1 MYPDMPC
8 ASNVPFDVLNA
19 CVGHGYPAGEDELA
33 ITTVLFLLDHPT
45 RRQEACLSTCRQL
58 RSLFAERLSV
68 LSVEAWSGGAVGLV
82 ALAIVSERRADLKIS
97 RAPYGRL
104 AG

>member
-45 RRQEACLSTCRQL
+45 RRQEA
-58 RSLFAERLSV
+58 
-68 LSVEAWSGGAVGLV
+68 
-82 ALAIVSERRADLKIS
+82 
-97 RAPYGRL
+97 
-104 AG
+104 